1 MSNAENTPETND
13 GRGANGAVPGWGG
26 PTPAIATPSRRLFLG
41 RSSAL
46 ALPGGRAG
54 TLGATPGGGPGPAD
68 TEREEAREGRKGR
81 NQQRDEFESIRQH
94 ENDHVAALVA
104 ALGASARPK
113 PTFQNL
119 EQATFQAFVKLAQTL
134 ENTGVGAYLGA
145 APFIDSQAILA
156 SAASIMT
163 IEARHAGYINT
174 YLADPL
180 TGNAADDDANP
191 STEASLTAAQVVAGA
206 GGFIA
211 DLNGGPPVDYSD
223 VASPTNDVA
232 ILNFALALEYL
243 EAEFYNLNVPKFFKA
258 PRGG

>member
-1 MSNAENTPETND
+1 MSNADTNGGD
-13 GRGANGAVPGWGG
+13 GSNGHLRGRGE
-26 PTPAIATPSRRLFLG
+26 PTAAIATPSRRLFLG

-46 ALPGGRAG
+46 ALAGGSAAVLAANAGRSSRA
-54 TLGATPGGGPGPAD
+54 AD
-68 TEREEAREGRKGR
+68 TDREEAREGRKGR
-81 NQQRDEFESIRQH
+81 NQQRDEFASIRQH

-104 ALGASARPK
+104 ALGTSARPK
-113 PTFQNL
+113 PNFQGL
-119 EQATFQAFVKLAQTL
+119 EQATFQAFVKLAQVL

-145 APFIDSQAILA
+145 APFIQSQAILA

-174 YLADPL
+174 YLSDPI
-180 TGNAADDDANP
+180 TGNAADDDADP

-211 DLNGGPPVDYSD
+211 DLNGGPAIDYSN
-223 VASPTNDVA
+223 VPSPTNDVA

-243 EAEFYNLNVPKFFKA
+243 EAEFYNLNVPKFYKA
-258 PRGG
+258 KKGA

>member
-1 MSNAENTPETND
+1 MSNADTNARD
-13 GRGANGAVPGWGG
+13 ASNEHVRGRGEPGATG
-26 PTPAIATPSRRLFLG
+26 ATHSRRLFLG

-46 ALPGGRAG
+46 ALAGGSAAILVASAGGTRAR
-54 TLGATPGGGPGPAD
+54 AAD
-68 TEREEAREGRKGR
+68 TDREEAREGRKGR

-113 PTFQNL
+113 PNFQGL
-119 EQATFQAFVKLAQTL
+119 EQASFQAFVKLAQTL

-174 YLADPL
+174 YLADPI

-191 STEASLTAAQVVAGA
+191 STEAALTAAEVVAGA

-223 VASPTNDVA
+223 VPSPTNDVA